1 MRTVNIKSIDS
12 ITIVVTDIAR
22 AIRFYHEV
30 FDLPMVNG
38 SKTTLQVGGKQQL
51 QFVTPDTAGL
61 HSHGAPGNSELALA
75 TKDPL
80 AKTLAHLTNYAV
92 EIDDGPVAYQGAT
105 GPATALWLR
114 DPDHNL
120 IKLVCY

>member
-1 MRTVNIKSIDS
+1 MNIKSIDS
-12 ITIVVTDIAR
+12 ITIIVSDIAR
-22 AIRFYHEV
+22 AVRFYHEV
-30 FDLPMVNG
+30 FDLPLVNG

-51 QFVTPDTAGL
+51 QFVTPAATGI
-61 HSHGAPGNSELALA
+61 HISEEPGNSELALA

-92 EIDDGPVAYQGAT
+92 EIDDGPVPYQGAT